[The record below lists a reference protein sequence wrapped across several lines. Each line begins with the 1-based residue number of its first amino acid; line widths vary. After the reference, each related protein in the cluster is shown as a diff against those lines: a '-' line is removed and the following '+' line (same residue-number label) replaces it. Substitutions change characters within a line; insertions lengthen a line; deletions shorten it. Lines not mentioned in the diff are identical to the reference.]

1 MQPFAV
7 RRVRIQTETL
17 GASLAGEAQGSPF
30 DVARERVVLL
40 ATDDHDFRAVAERE
54 LRREGYGV
62 VTAAHAGHALL
73 ACLRA
78 SRVDV
83 LVTELSMRD
92 MSGPVL
98 AQRIRRFYPDLPV
111 VYVAGSGTAECD
123 GLLARPFTRDD
134 LVRQIDLA
142 LAGVVA

>member
-1 MQPFAV
+1 MQPFPFCV
-7 RRVRIQTETL
+7 
-17 GASLAGEAQGSPF
+17 GPGSTF

-40 ATDDHDFRAVAERE
+40 VTDDEDFRAVAERG
-54 LRREGYGV
+54 LRREGYDV

-73 ACLRA
+73 ACLSA

-92 MSGPVL
+92 MSGPLL
-98 AQRIRRFYPDLPV
+98 AHRLRRFYPGLPV
-111 VYVAGSGTAECD
+111 VYVASSGTAECE
-123 GLLARPFTRDD
+123 GVLARPFTCDD